1 MAKWRGTCRLGGSG
15 FEPQLVQ
22 WHVFKVATLVC
33 ISPQERYHAEM
44 YGITWRNVRV
54 VDGES
59 LLNSW
64 IKSPAGSNPASSDD
78 YCLNSVHYD
87 NSGEVSG

>member
-1 MAKWRGTCRLGGSG
+1 M
-15 FEPQLVQ
+15 
-22 WHVFKVATLVC
+22 
-33 ISPQERYHAEM
+33 
-44 YGITWRNVRV
+44 

-87 NSGEVSG
+87 NIGEVSG